1 MFISMFSNV
10 TGIAILMQYTKNVQN
25 VGIYL
30 EDIVYYI
37 TTKLSLF
44 QFSIRFHKGKSP
56 FGTNMSLTQLN
67 SFLNSPFLPP
77 HPLHV

>member
-37 TTKLSLF
+37 TTKL
-44 QFSIRFHKGKSP
+44 
-56 FGTNMSLTQLN
+56 
-67 SFLNSPFLPP
+67 
-77 HPLHV
+77 